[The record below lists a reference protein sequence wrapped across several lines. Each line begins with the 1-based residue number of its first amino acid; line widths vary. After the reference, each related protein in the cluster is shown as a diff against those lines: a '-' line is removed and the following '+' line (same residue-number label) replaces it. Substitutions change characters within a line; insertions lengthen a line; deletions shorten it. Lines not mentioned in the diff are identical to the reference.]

1 MTRQDIEPQMAQTNA
16 EIKPLILIGVI
27 LISFPAF
34 NRCHLRH
41 LWLNSGVLRS
51 ARS

>member
-1 MTRQDIEPQMAQTNA
+1 MPRQDIEPQMAQTNA

-34 NRCHLRH
+34 NLCHLRD
-41 LWLNSGVLRS
+41 LRLNSGVLKSSR
-51 ARS
+51 R